1 LKIASYA
8 VNGIR
13 SAARLFRAI
22 CAAYGA
28 NFCDIA
34 AQRKAY
40 AAEGRHSRAKSALP
54 YTALAGDDIPKE
66 MANEDE
72 VNCTAF

>member
-1 LKIASYA
+1 LRG
-8 VNGIR
+8 VWR
-13 SAARLFRAI
+13 
-22 CAAYGA
+22 

-54 YTALAGDDIPKE
+54 YTALDGDDIPKE